1 MDILVVGFFGEG
13 VVEKRERL
21 FIDEKHVFLKDGF
34 GELISPQLDW
44 EADTYGRVISTFTQ
58 QDDFIFFQE
67 LAQVRCP
74 SIHEHCILYLLE
86 IYQWVL

>member
-1 MDILVVGFFGEG
+1 MGTLVVGFFGEG

-44 EADTYGRVISTFTQ
+44 EADIYGRVISTFTQ
-58 QDDFIFFQE
+58 QDNFIF
-67 LAQVRCP
+67 
-74 SIHEHCILYLLE
+74 LLR
-86 IYQWVL
+86 ISTGTLS